1 MGKDFPFLNEINLR
15 DSGIKLDC
23 ELLNAPSSTLVIRL
37 DGFLDNNNSLGFMEA
52 VLKTIQD
59 NKDFRTVIIDMLKV
73 TYISSTG
80 IGALSNIM
88 VQSRKSNLGFYLC
101 NLQKKIK
108 NVMDTLGFTSF
119 FKIVDSLKEI
129 TG

>member
-1 MGKDFPFLNEINLR
+1 MGKDFPFLNEINSR

-101 NLQKKIK
+101 NLQKRIK